1 MTYTLVRIDVN
12 KQRKIAL
19 EYTLFG
25 GIVFLVALYF
35 FPTEG
40 PFKIFFVL
48 FCLPLL
54 LFLLFSKR
62 WFSKN
67 ISIQIKQ
74 PFSLQITEE
83 GMTTNLDNI
92 QKWNFSAVPKQT
104 YVLFKFIN
112 DTKKYKFYIEGK
124 YLSNFINDL
133 KKEIKAYNSNNDVP
147 IINLEKEFHQSKT
160 SKAIFISLYLINF
173 IFLILIFVDYLG
185 IKFAVCLAISMF
197 ITLYY
202 GVIRIAAKNQEV

>member
-1 MTYTLVRIDVN
+1 
-12 KQRKIAL
+12 
-19 EYTLFG
+19 
-25 GIVFLVALYF
+25 
-35 FPTEG
+35 
-40 PFKIFFVL
+40 
-48 FCLPLL
+48 
-54 LFLLFSKR
+54 
-62 WFSKN
+62 
-67 ISIQIKQ
+67 KQ

-173 IFLILIFVDYLG
+173 IFLILIFVDYPG